1 MRPRQV
7 VKTTAD
13 PLNLLGFHQ
22 PVQGHPYGGP
32 APQVEELL
40 GQKHT
45 SWLASSNAAQDAL
58 IDGLYGNGS
67 FQGVT
72 NTRLFLLQKF
82 RQNRKPFI
90 WDSFP

>member
-13 PLNLLGFHQ
+13 PLNLPGFHQ

-72 NTRLFLLQKF
+72 NTRLFLLQQF